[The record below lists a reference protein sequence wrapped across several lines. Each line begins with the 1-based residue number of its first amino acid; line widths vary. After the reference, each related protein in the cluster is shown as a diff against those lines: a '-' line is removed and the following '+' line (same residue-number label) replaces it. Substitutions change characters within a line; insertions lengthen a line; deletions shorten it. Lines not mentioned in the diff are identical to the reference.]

1 MSNDVLDDCPDVF
14 RLIARGAAAG
24 PEHDAIVYL
33 RTAADPAPA
42 TMSARNFLG
51 LLSAAGRWL
60 RANGVAPDDTVSIFA
75 PHATAMAVAYW
86 AALSFATVHP
96 LNLLFSREAIVS
108 QLNAARA
115 KILCAPPPGAAG
127 GLFEKVEGLVG
138 VVPTL
143 KRVIPIPL
151 DGRVAFGDETLSPDF
166 GWRDNS
172 PAAGAPGKVVVFLP
186 NAGTTGAPK

>member
-1 MSNDVLDDCPDVF
+1 MAIQHSAQEREALERSARAILDDCPDVF
-14 RLIARGAAAG
+14 RLIARGALAE

-42 TMSARNFLG
+42 TTSARDLLG

-138 VVPTL
+138 
-143 KRVIPIPL
+143 RVDPRSLRKSALPL
-151 DGRVAFGDETLSPDF
+151 SLQAVLTLSKN
-166 GWRDNS
+166 GLSTAR
-172 PAAGAPGKVVVFLP
+172 
-186 NAGTTGAPK
+186 